1 MPAIDTSIC
10 GSNCQE
16 HNFANDWSH
25 NKKDDSKMNFQ
36 KSMKYTLLE
45 HEYYKNILIDENVS
59 ESPRCCGTF
68 YLK

>member
-1 MPAIDTSIC
+1 MDKGIF

-16 HNFANDWSH
+16 NNFANEWSH

-59 ESPRCCGTF
+59 DSPRCRCPF